1 MSKLEIDEVV
11 DVFFHLFVE
20 WFKTCPYIFLA
31 FANFRILMGGNDV
44 VDSKSIV
51 AEFFKP
57 IDLVCDKLIMTFL
70 LQVGHLANVVF
81 YKRRLQL
88 VY

>member
-1 MSKLEIDEVV
+1 MSKLEIHEVV
-11 DVFFHLFVE
+11 DVFIHLLVE
-20 WFKTCPYIFLA
+20 WFETYPYIFLA

-51 AEFFKP
+51 AELFKP

-70 LQVGHLANVVF
+70 LQVGHFADVVF
-81 YKRRLQL
+81 DKGRLQL

>member
-1 MSKLEIDEVV
+1 MSKLQIHEVV
-11 DVFFHLFVE
+11 DVFFHLLVE
-20 WFKTCPYIFLA
+20 WFETYPYIFLA

-81 YKRRLQL
+81 DKRRLQL